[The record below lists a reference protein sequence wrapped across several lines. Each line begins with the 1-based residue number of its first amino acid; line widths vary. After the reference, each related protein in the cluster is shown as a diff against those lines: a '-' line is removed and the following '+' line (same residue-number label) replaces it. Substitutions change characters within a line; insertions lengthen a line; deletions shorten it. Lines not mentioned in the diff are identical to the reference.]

1 MIARRAGRVAQAQQ
15 EQHNLAEARA
25 AAERAAEEQGNK
37 AEAAQA
43 ARQRSVAAIVASVI
57 PGAVQHA
64 KSLKDKKVWRRSA
77 VIDALLPSGAD
88 KVGTFPRREEE
99 RRLRR

>member
-1 MIARRAGRVAQAQQ
+1 M
-15 EQHNLAEARA
+15 
-25 AAERAAEEQGNK
+25 
-37 AEAAQA
+37 
-43 ARQRSVAAIVASVI
+43 

-77 VIDALLPSGAD
+77 VIDALLPSGAN

-99 RRLRR
+99 RYGDEDEEGDRLFETAMAAFKAEEFGDSSLPKARDPAEAQAGMRQPVV